1 MIIGDYV
8 IHLLCSSHQTK
19 SQLPVTIW
27 IRVCVRRAAANGA
40 FFSQIGFLRSSG
52 CTCSRVSVPFSLCL
66 STALHSIK
74 LYWIWRDDVDDLER
88 IGRGVLGIPWLLI
101 DGDVRLCLFWGP
113 WNHFESNIAIADT
126 ISFPFFHAGVTSP
139 LAEAVCKR
147 DYRL

>member
-1 MIIGDYV
+1 MWYICYV
-8 IHLLCSSHQTK
+8 HLTRQNHNCLS
-19 SQLPVTIW
+19 PYGY
-27 IRVCVRRAAANGA
+27 VCVFDARLPMERSSPRLVFFVLAAALA
-40 FFSQIGFLRSSG
+40 REYLSLSPCASQPHCIQSNFIEFG
-52 CTCSRVSVPFSLCL
+52 
-66 STALHSIK
+66 
-74 LYWIWRDDVDDLER
+74 RDDVDDLER